1 LTVPTFIDGLV
12 TTLLTYAMHSF
23 AACVL
28 ALAISRALGRPQD
41 RELLWKVT
49 LVAPLVTTL
58 VAVGVSTFSARGGFV
73 DLAQLVRHA
82 PNADFPG
89 REVKVR
95 MLYDGSTSSV
105 VRQFT
110 DPVTTVLSRI
120 AIAASLCVICVAL
133 IRFAHRRRHLTRA
146 VAQRRAMGE
155 LPVAAHGNAVQLSA
169 AADLQSPVA
178 LGTSEICLPAEVVDE
193 FTEEHRGSLI
203 AHEIAHL
210 ERRDPAW
217 FFAAELI
224 AALSAFQPLV
234 FVVLRA
240 FRRDVELICDEVA
253 VRRTSDQQSLIGALA
268 LLASPFDARSPLHGA
283 ATAYDGSP
291 LLARAQRIATLSLA
305 AAPSGVRRPA
315 LLATLALVALLCA
328 VPVVSAAPRLSD
340 FPTDPVAALRSARRS
355 GRIVTVNEEI
365 QNESRRIIRIVQ

>member
-1 LTVPTFIDGLV
+1 MPTFIDGLV

-23 AACVL
+23 AACAS
-28 ALAISRALGRPQD
+28 ALAISGALRRPQD

-49 LVAPLVTTL
+49 LIAPLVTTFAA
-58 VAVGVSTFSARGGFV
+58 VAISTLSARGTFV
-73 DLAQLVRHA
+73 DLALLVRHA
-82 PNADFPG
+82 PNLDFPG
-89 REVKVR
+89 REVKVW
-95 MLYDGSTSSV
+95 MLKDGGTSNV
-105 VRQFT
+105 IRQFT
-110 DPVTTVLSRI
+110 DPVTTALSTI
-120 AIAASLCVICVAL
+120 ALGASFCVICVAL
-133 IRFAHRRRHLTRA
+133 IRFAHRRRRLTRA
-146 VAQRRAMGE
+146 VAERRAMGE
-155 LPVAAHGNAVQLSA
+155 LQVRSHRTPVVLSTAAE
-169 AADLQSPVA
+169 LQSPVA
-178 LGTSEICLPAEVVDE
+178 LGTSEICLPTEVVEE
-193 FTEEHRGSLI
+193 FTEEHRDSLI

-224 AALSAFQPLV
+224 AALSAFQPLI

-291 LLARAQRIATLSLA
+291 LLVRAQRIATLSLA
-305 AAPSGVRRPA
+305 VAPCGIRRPA
-315 LLATLALVALLCA
+315 LLAALALAASLCA

-340 FPTDPVAALRSARRS
+340 FPSLPDAALRSARRP

-365 QNESRRIIRIVQ
+365 RKESHRIIRVVQ